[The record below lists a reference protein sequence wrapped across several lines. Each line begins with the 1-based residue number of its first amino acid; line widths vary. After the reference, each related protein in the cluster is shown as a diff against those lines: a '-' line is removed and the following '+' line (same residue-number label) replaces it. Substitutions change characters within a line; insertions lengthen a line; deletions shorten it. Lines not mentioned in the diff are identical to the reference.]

1 MHLWQCTGVF
11 ELHFDVFSVCLKT
24 CFSVFPS
31 PAPPPPSFSFS
42 SLHCAVFTDEGR
54 GFQIQPGVRLHCAR
68 LHHNHPKPATLCQVR
83 EQIFNKMHFKMHN
96 LLILHVSQLL
106 HLQCKIRTSL
116 TLLVA
121 SKTLGT
127 NFYVGVAPKSNGYTV
142 YVCSWVPCFNTS
154 LLVPTS
160 PVNKRDWSSETWNA
174 VRASLGHHQGWEP
187 KVSFF
192 LFTNVKSIFF
202 CAFGRMTNL
211 FELYLHKL

>member
-142 YVCSWVPCFNTS
+142 SVAPEFLASIPLF
-154 LLVPTS
+154 
-160 PVNKRDWSSETWNA
+160 WSQ
-174 VRASLGHHQGWEP
+174 HHQWTNGTGPMRLEMLSGQAWVTIRVGNP
-187 KVSFF
+187 RFHSFC
-192 LFTNVKSIFF
+192 SQ
-202 CAFGRMTNL
+202 M
-211 FELYLHKL
+211 